1 MVSFP
6 ISRWQAMSD
15 EWDREADIRGSREN
29 PFLRVMM
36 ISCEA
41 GRLY

>member
-1 MVSFP
+1 
-6 ISRWQAMSD
+6 MSD
-15 EWDREADIRGSREN
+15 EWDREADMSGSGET

-41 GRLY
+41 GGLH